1 MDSERVEVTRLR
13 VLNESSKTTI
23 NELRAKI
30 EQMQTDN
37 YNLAKAKEK
46 VDYDMTNQV
55 YYIDFR
61 KLKCED

>member
-1 MDSERVEVTRLR
+1 
-13 VLNESSKTTI
+13 LNESSKTTI

-55 YYIDFR
+55 YYIDSR